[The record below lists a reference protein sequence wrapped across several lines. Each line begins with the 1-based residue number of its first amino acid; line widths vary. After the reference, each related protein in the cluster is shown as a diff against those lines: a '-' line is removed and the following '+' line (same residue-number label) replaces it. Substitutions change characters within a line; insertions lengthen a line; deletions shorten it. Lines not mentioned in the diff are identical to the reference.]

1 MTRNPLA
8 LAAGHRSPSVGMEE
22 IPDPWPLRHLVLRT
36 PRLELRPDDDV
47 SLLALVDQVHQGIHP
62 PDQMPFTFPWTDQPK
77 DVLGRNVLQFHW
89 NQRAAIEPAKW
100 TVNFLIHA
108 DGEVIGS
115 QGISATD
122 FAVTRV
128 VRTGSWLGLRH
139 QGKGLGTEMRA
150 AVLMFVFDHLDARE
164 AMSDA
169 WADNPASIQV
179 SRKLG
184 YRDNGSAWAARRE
197 QPARLLD
204 LVVRPEHFVRPE
216 WTLEVSG
223 LAGCLPLL
231 RG

>member
-8 LAAGHRSPSVGMEE
+8 LAAGQPTPSADMEQ

-36 PRLELRPDDDV
+36 PRLELRPDDDAG
-47 SLLALVDQVHQGIHP
+47 LLELVDQVHRGVHP
-62 PDQMPFTFPWTDQPK
+62 PEQMPFTVPWTDQPK
-77 DVLGRNVLQFHW
+77 DVLGRNVLQFYW
-89 NQRAAIEPAKW
+89 SQRATLATDKW
-100 TVNFLIHA
+100 TLNFLVRF

-122 FAVTRV
+122 FPVTRT
-128 VRTGSWLGLRH
+128 VRSGSWLGLRH

-150 AVLMFVFDHLDARE
+150 AVLAFAFDHLGARE

-169 WADNPASIQV
+169 WTDNAASIRV

-184 YRDNGSAWAARRE
+184 YRDNGSSLAARRAE
-197 QPARLLD
+197 PVRQQEF
-204 LVVRPEHFVRPE
+204 VVRPDEFVRPE

-223 LAGCLPLL
+223 SEGCLPLL